1 MAGTPTGSPCALFR
15 GDTMV
20 GGSRSD
26 QVFRHAVLL
35 AGMVLVLGPIWI
47 AFVAS
52 TLDPRDIMSR
62 AVPLLPGP
70 YGRETYAEVLGK
82 GLARAGAPPLALML
96 ANSLFVAV
104 AVAMGK
110 IVISLLSAF
119 AIVYFRFPGR
129 MLAFWLIFIT
139 LMLPVEVRILPTF
152 EVIAHLGLVNTYWG
166 LTVPLMA
173 SATATFLF
181 RQFFMSV
188 PREIAD
194 AARLDGARPLAFLWY
209 ILIPM
214 SRTSIAALFVI
225 LFVYGWNQYLWPLLV
240 TTEPRYYTIVMG
252 IQRMLAVPD
261 ATPSWHTIMA
271 TATLA
276 LVPPAIVVV
285 LMRRAFVRGLVDSE
299 K

>member
-1 MAGTPTGSPCALFR
+1 
-15 GDTMV
+15 MV
-20 GGSRSD
+20 GGTLLG
-26 QVFRHAVLL
+26 QIARHVVLL
-35 AGMVLVLGPIWI
+35 LGVVLVLGPIWI

-52 TLDPRDIMSR
+52 TLDPADILSR
-62 AVPLLPGP
+62 SVPLLPGP
-70 YGRETYAEVLGK
+70 HGPATYADVIGK
-82 GLARAGAPPLALML
+82 GLVRAGAPPLALML
-96 ANSLFVAV
+96 SNSLLVAV
-104 AVAMGK
+104 AVAAGK

-181 RQFFMSV
+181 RQFFLSV

-194 AARLDGARPLAFLWY
+194 AARLDGARPLAFLWH

-240 TTEPRYYTIVMG
+240 TTDPGYYTIVMG
-252 IQRMLAVPD
+252 IQRMMAVPD
-261 ATPSWHTIMA
+261 TTPTWHTIMA

-276 LVPPAIVVV
+276 LLPPAIVVV
-285 LMRRAFVRGLVDSE
+285 LMRRSFVRGLVDSE

>member
-1 MAGTPTGSPCALFR
+1 
-15 GDTMV
+15 MV
-20 GGSRSD
+20 GGTKLE
-26 QVFRHAVLL
+26 QILRHAVLL
-35 AGMVLVLGPIWI
+35 LGAVLVLGPIWL

-52 TLDPRDIMSR
+52 TVDPADILSR
-62 AVPLLPGP
+62 SIPLLPGSF
-70 YGRETYAEVLGK
+70 GWQTYAVVLGE
-82 GLARAGAPPLALML
+82 GQARAGAPPLSLML

-104 AVAMGK
+104 TVAAGK

-152 EVIAHLGLVNTYWG
+152 EVIANLGLVNTYWG

-194 AARLDGARPLAFLWY
+194 AARLDGARPMAFLWH

-261 ATPSWHTIMA
+261 ATPTWHTIMA

-276 LVPPAIVVV
+276 MLPPAVVV
-285 LMRRAFVRGLVDSE
+285 ILMRRAFVRGLVDSE

>member
-1 MAGTPTGSPCALFR
+1 
-15 GDTMV
+15 MV
-20 GGSRSD
+20 GGTTTE
-26 QVFRHAVLL
+26 QVIRHIALL
-35 AGMVLVLGPIWI
+35 LGVALVLGPIWI

-52 TLDPRDIMSR
+52 TLDPADILSR
-62 AVPLLPGP
+62 SVPLVPG
-70 YGRETYAEVLGK
+70 GHGVQTYTDVLVK
-82 GLARAGAPPLALML
+82 GHARGGAPPLWLML

-104 AVAMGK
+104 AIAVGK

-181 RQFFMSV
+181 RQFFLTV

-194 AARLDGARPLAFLWY
+194 AARLDGARPMAFLWH
-209 ILIPM
+209 ILLPM

-252 IQRMLAVPD
+252 IQRMMAVPD
-261 ATPSWHTIMA
+261 STPTWHTIMA

-276 LVPPAIVVV
+276 LLPPAVVV
-285 LMRRAFVRGLVDSE
+285 ILMRRTFVRGLVDSE

>member
-1 MAGTPTGSPCALFR
+1 MAAETKG
-15 GDTMV
+15 MV
-20 GGSRSD
+20 GGTRLD
-26 QVFRHAVLL
+26 QIVRHAVLL
-35 AGMVLVLGPIWI
+35 LGAVLVLGPIWI

-52 TLDPRDIMSR
+52 TLDPADILSR

-70 YGRETYAEVLGK
+70 HGPATYADVLGK
-82 GLARAGAPPLALML
+82 GLARAGAPPLWLML

-104 AVAMGK
+104 AVATGK

-181 RQFFMSV
+181 RQFFLTV

-194 AARLDGARPLAFLWY
+194 AARLDGARPMAFLWH

-214 SRTSIAALFVI
+214 SRTTIAALFVI

-252 IQRMLAVPD
+252 IQRMMAVPD
-261 ATPSWHTIMA
+261 ATPTWHTIMA

-276 LVPPAIVVV
+276 LLPPAVVV
-285 LMRRAFVRGLVDSE
+285 MLMRRTFVRGLVDAD

>member
-1 MAGTPTGSPCALFR
+1 
-15 GDTMV
+15 MV
-20 GGSRSD
+20 GGTWLG
-26 QVFRHAVLL
+26 QLARHAVLL
-35 AGMVLVLGPIWI
+35 AGAALILGPIWM

-52 TLDPRDIMSR
+52 TLDPSDILSR
-62 AVPLLPGP
+62 RLPLLPAPHGVD
-70 YGRETYAEVLGK
+70 TYAQVLSG

-104 AVAMGK
+104 AVAVGK

-152 EVIAHLGLVNTYWG
+152 EVIAHLNLVNTYWG

-181 RQFFMSV
+181 RQFFLSV

-194 AARLDGARPLAFLWY
+194 AARLDGARPLAFLWH

-261 ATPSWHTIMA
+261 ATPTWHTIMA

-276 LVPPAIVVV
+276 LVPPAIVVII
-285 LMRRAFVRGLVDSE
+285 MRRAFVRGLVDSE

>member
-1 MAGTPTGSPCALFR
+1 
-15 GDTMV
+15 MV
-20 GGSRSD
+20 GGSIIG
-26 QVFRHAVLL
+26 QLARHALLL
-35 AGMVLVLGPIWI
+35 AGTVLVLGPIWI

-52 TLDPRDIMSR
+52 TLDPADILSR
-62 AVPLLPGP
+62 SVPLLPGP
-70 YGRETYAEVLGK
+70 YGFATYAAVLGK
-82 GLARAGAPPLALML
+82 GLARAGAPPLWLML
-96 ANSLFVAV
+96 ANSLIVAV
-104 AVAMGK
+104 AVAAGK
-110 IVISLLSAF
+110 IAISLLSAF

-129 MLAFWLIFIT
+129 MLAFWLIFLT

-181 RQFFMSV
+181 RQFFLSV

-194 AARLDGARPLAFLWY
+194 AARLDGARPLAFLWH

-252 IQRMLAVPD
+252 IQRMMAVPD
-261 ATPSWHTIMA
+261 QAPTWHTIMA

-276 LVPPAIVVV
+276 LLPPAIVVI
-285 LMRRAFVRGLVDSE
+285 LMRRAFVRGLIDSE